1 MKHEIFF
8 NEKTQTYT
16 LEKEG
21 NIKKIPLKYKPQ
33 DSTRRFRVDK
43 IKETLEIKR

>member
-33 DSTRRFRVDK
+33 DSTRRFRIEK
-43 IKETLEIKR
+43 IKEKLGTIE